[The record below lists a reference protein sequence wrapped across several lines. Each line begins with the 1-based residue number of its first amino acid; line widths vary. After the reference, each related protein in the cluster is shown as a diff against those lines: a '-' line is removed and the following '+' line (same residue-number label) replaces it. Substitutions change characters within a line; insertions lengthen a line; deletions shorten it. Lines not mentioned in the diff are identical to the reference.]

1 MKTGISKLLGIDV
14 PIFAFSHCRDVVV
27 EVSKAGG
34 MGVFGV
40 AYKTAEQLEAELN
53 WIDGHVGGRPY
64 GIDVLLPSE
73 YEKLGEKRVTPDD
86 LPPAQVQFMRRVL
99 DEAGIPRL
107 PEGEARTMVQE
118 FLDRINMTREQTE
131 VLLEVALRHPI
142 KVVVSA
148 LGTPPKETVE
158 RLHGLGIKIGAL
170 AGKPQHAVR
179 HKEAGVDFI
188 VAQGMEAGGHTGKIT
203 SMILWPQ
210 IIDAVAPLPVL
221 AAGGIGRGRQMA
233 AAMALG
239 ADGVWCGSIWL
250 GTKESEL
257 TPDLKERFFAASAE
271 DTVQSRLRS
280 GKPARVLRSKLSD
293 AWERPDAPSFA
304 PMPYQTMLMAE
315 PHLRVERGKLKE
327 WMYYPVGQVVGDMK
341 AETTCK
347 HVMYDM
353 MNEFIEAT
361 ERLCRLM
368 QAD

>member
-1 MKTGISKLLGIDV
+1 MKTQMCEMFGIEV
-14 PIFAFSHCRDVVV
+14 PIFAFSHCRDVAA

-40 AYKTAEQLEAELN
+40 AYKTAEQLDAELK
-53 WIDGHVGGRPY
+53 WIDERVGGKPY
-64 GIDVLLPSE
+64 GIDVLLPNK
-73 YEKLGEKRVTPDD
+73 YEKLGEKQVTTDD
-86 LPPAQVQFMRRVL
+86 LPQAQVEFMRRVL

-107 PEGEARTMVQE
+107 PEGDARTMVQE

-131 VLLEVALRHPI
+131 ALLEVALRHPI

-148 LGTPPKETVE
+148 LGTPPRETVE
-158 RLHGLGIKIGAL
+158 RLHGLGIKVGAL

-210 IIDAVAPLPVL
+210 VIDAVAPLPVL

-239 ADGVWCGSIWL
+239 AEGVWCGSIWL

-257 TPDLKERFFAASAE
+257 TSDLKERFFAAGTE

-293 AWERPDAPSFA
+293 AWERPDAPPFA
-304 PMPYQTMLMAE
+304 PMPYQTLLMAE

-341 AETTCK
+341 AETTCRQ
-347 HVMYDM
+347 VIYDM
-353 MNEFIEAT
+353 MSEFIEAT
-361 ERLCRLM
+361 ERLGRLM